1 MTPLPI
7 LLALQYFSALGTV
20 LPKSFLGAFSSN
32 SRLVR
37 ALSRYFGMKFLWL
50 MASFRCNDNSD
61 VIPTLIITNF
71 HLHLIQLWWRLWV
84 IIPNLCL
91 WRCGFCLNFGGIDP
105 EKLYRATLT
114 EVASDIYR
122 KIPKIS
128 PSKYKSP
135 NSGNAKNPPLNRP
148 SKYRSPGACTWR
160 IALKYK
166 VKQSKNG
173 KFTSSYKA
181 SPIDFETQISLRR

>member
-7 LLALQYFSALGTV
+7 LLALQYFSTLGTV

-71 HLHLIQLWWRLWV
+71 HLHLHSFFFIRTSNFDAEAERSYIFWRFEAETFLKMFL
-84 IIPNLCL
+84 NLP
-91 WRCGFCLNFGGIDP
+91 GIVFQP
-105 EKLYRATLT
+105 
-114 EVASDIYR
+114 
-122 KIPKIS
+122 IS
-128 PSKYKSP
+128 ADVDNY
-135 NSGNAKNPPLNRP
+135 
-148 SKYRSPGACTWR
+148 
-160 IALKYK
+160 
-166 VKQSKNG
+166 
-173 KFTSSYKA
+173 
-181 SPIDFETQISLRR
+181 E